1 MKELHKFLKA
11 FIFVQLGACTARV
24 IERYVDYIKYPELY
38 AAQSAPWYSGI
49 MLTVL
54 LSAAAI
60 LITTIAFFVVGYL
73 LKKRS
78 DQ

>member
-11 FIFVQLGACTARV
+11 LLFVQLGACTARV
-24 IERYVDYIKYPELY
+24 IERYMDYTKHPELY

-54 LSAAAI
+54 LFAATI
-60 LITTIAFFVVGYL
+60 LITTIAYFVVGYL
-73 LKKRS
+73 IKKRS